1 MSEIELKLLL
11 LRYNMLSKKDDMFA
25 DMCIHANTIAGHE
38 YEWAECIDEMT
49 EINNELRNHGYEL
62 VYADYKTEGEVSY
75 SVYKLAPIDKNSS
88 PAL

>member
-1 MSEIELKLLL
+1 MTETELKLLL

-49 EINNELRNHGYEL
+49 EIKNERRSYGYEL
-62 VYADYKTEGEVSY
+62 VYDDYKREGKLCY
-75 SVYKLAPIDKNSS
+75 SVYKLAPISNC
-88 PAL
+88 

>member
-11 LRYNMLSKKDDMFA
+11 LRYNMLSKKDDTFA
-25 DMCIHANTIAGHE
+25 YMCIHANTIAGYE

-62 VYADYKTEGEVSY
+62 VYDDYKTEGELNY
-75 SVYKLAPIDKNSS
+75 SVYKLAPIDNR
-88 PAL
+88 

>member
-1 MSEIELKLLL
+1 MSEIELKLML

-38 YEWAECIDEMT
+38 HEWAECIDEMT

-62 VYADYKTEGEVSY
+62 AYDDYKREGKLCY
-75 SVYKLAPIDKNSS
+75 SVYKLIPIDKNNP

>member
-11 LRYNMLSKKDDMFA
+11 LRYNMLSKKDDTFA
-25 DMCIHANTIAGHE
+25 YMCIHANTIAGYE

-62 VYADYKTEGEVSY
+62 VYDDYKTESEVSY
-75 SVYKLAPIDKNSS
+75 SVYKLAPVDNH
-88 PAL
+88 

>member
-1 MSEIELKLLL
+1 MTETELKLAL

-49 EINNELRNHGYEL
+49 EIKNELRSYGYEL
-62 VYADYKTEGEVSY
+62 VYDDYKREGKLCY
-75 SVYKLAPIDKNSS
+75 SVYKLAPIDNH
-88 PAL
+88 